1 MIDVTPF
8 IQLGNNRLAPYVSGV
23 ADFVDRLDTDNG
35 LEKTGLRSRPAET
48 YIRNMLAVGVLS
60 RIMRAAFLDADR
72 RVIVLPECLKKYGE
86 ETCCKADLGDG
97 SYTCTQCNSDCIVFE
112 SVERFVND
120 RTMLVLEP
128 DDMNAYFADLRK
140 SHGTVG
146 VVGVAC
152 ALTMLSGFE
161 RTLKHKHP
169 TQGVFLNYASCG
181 HHWAAPGYNTS
192 YSLKRMTW
200 VLNGSGGDVR
210 DDIRARGET
219 YSMEKADLSP
229 DDFYRRLDGLSEL
242 FMDDYHPQFR
252 KAFPDLD
259 IYAVC
264 EKIRDALVPDL
275 ITRDSV

>member
-1 MIDVTPF
+1 MIDVAPF
-8 IQLGNNRLAPYVSGV
+8 VQLGQKRLAPYVSGV
-23 ADFVDRLDTDNG
+23 AAFIEKLGAKGG
-35 LEKTGLRSRPAET
+35 LKKTSLRAKPAET
-48 YIRNMLAVGVLS
+48 YIRNMLTVGVLS
-60 RIMRAAFLDADR
+60 RIMRAAFRETER

-97 SYTCTQCNSDCIVFE
+97 TSTCTQCNSECIVFE
-112 SVERFVND
+112 SVERFVDNH
-120 RTMLVLEP
+120 TTLVLEP
-128 DDMNAYFADLRK
+128 DDMDVYFADLRK
-140 SHGTVG
+140 SHGAVG
-146 VVGVAC
+146 IVGVAC
-152 ALTMLSGFE
+152 ALTMLSGFQ

-181 HHWAAPGYNTS
+181 HHWAKPGYNTA
-192 YSLKRMTW
+192 YSLKRMAW
-200 VLNGSGGDVR
+200 VLNGNGA
-210 DDIRARGET
+210 DISDKIRGRGET
-219 YSMEKADLSP
+219 YSMEKAELSP
-229 DDFYRRLDGLSEL
+229 EDFYRRLDGLSEL